1 MERVILARHGESVFS
16 ARRLVNGEI
25 AVPGPLTK
33 RGEAEA
39 RELGRAVASDAIDLC
54 VTSEFE
60 RTRQTADVALAGRD
74 VPRLVVPELNDPLYG
89 RFEGGAL
96 DEYRSWAS
104 AATSRDAVPGGGESR
119 GAILDRYVRGF
130 RRVLALAEETV
141 LIVIHSLPTAY
152 VLAAH
157 DGEPPSRRVP
167 LVAHAH
173 PYRFGRAELD
183 AAVTLLEDWCAAPTW

>member
-16 ARRLVNGEI
+16 ARQLVNGE
-25 AVPGPLTK
+25 AGVPGPLTK
-33 RGEAEA
+33 RGEEEA
-39 RELGRAVASDAIDLC
+39 RELGRAIASDAIDLC
-54 VTSEFE
+54 LTSEFE
-60 RTRQTADVALAGRD
+60 RTRQTADVALGGRD

-96 DEYRSWAS
+96 EEYRAWAS
-104 AATSRDAVPGGGESR
+104 SATSRDAVDGGESR

-130 RRVLALAEETV
+130 RRVLALAEDTV
-141 LIVIHSLPTAY
+141 LIVIHSLPIAY

-157 DGEPPSRRVP
+157 DGQPPARRVP

-173 PYRFGRAELD
+173 PYRFARVELD
-183 AAVTLLEDWCAAPTW
+183 AAVKLLQDWCAAPTW